1 MNKKFKSFVACIL
14 TIMTLCL
21 IMAPAVSAA
30 ETTYENDLPIVYV
43 KGAGREI
50 YTADG
55 KQIMPFVVEPEDQ
68 IMEESDRLLAAFAS
82 SMLSKNWDTFCD
94 ELVEVMSEVYKDAV
108 LDENGEASDG
118 SYIKPNARPKK
129 KTSNFYLSDYIFNY
143 DSRLDPW
150 EVAPELDAYIDKVL
164 KATGKS
170 KVQIVSRCL
179 GSNYAAA
186 YLTRYGAKKVETCV
200 FYVPSTKGTVVC
212 SESFS
217 GKFRFD
223 ADLINDYVNNYMGE
237 SDENMIGLIQSVVSV
252 THAMSILHSGT
263 DLVKSVY
270 DQISANVVPRLL
282 LASYATM
289 PAYWSMVDDDNF
301 EEAKRLIFG
310 ENTVKYE
317 GLISKID
324 NYHYNVMNNLDVTLR
339 NLKKQGMKVAVIAKY
354 NVALPPIFESSQK
367 QADGTIEL
375 YNLSFG
381 ATSADMGKTLSRS
394 YLEEVKLTGSSK
406 YVSPDLIVDASTC
419 LFPDNTWFVK
429 DSPHEDFATSINKII
444 YEVIKTKKQVTV
456 NTNEDYPQFLQYKAN
471 NTLTEVE
478 PSKANGNTGNEGGF
492 IETIM
497 GLFGKILAF
506 FKSLLGIF
514 AQ

>member
-21 IMAPAVSAA
+21 VMVPAVSAA

-55 KQIMPFVVEPEDQ
+55 KQIMPFVIEPEDL

-82 SMLSKNWDTFCD
+82 SMISKNWNTFCD

-150 EVAPELDAYIDKVL
+150 EVAVELDAYIDKVL

-200 FYVPSTKGTVVC
+200 FYVPSTKG
-212 SESFS
+212 
-217 GKFRFD
+217 R
-223 ADLINDYVNNYMGE
+223 L
-237 SDENMIGLIQSVVSV
+237 SVVSRSAV
-252 THAMSILHSGT
+252 NSDLMLIL
-263 DLVKSVY
+263 
-270 DQISANVVPRLL
+270 
-282 LASYATM
+282 
-289 PAYWSMVDDDNF
+289 SM
-301 EEAKRLIFG
+301 
-310 ENTVKYE
+310 
-317 GLISKID
+317 
-324 NYHYNVMNNLDVTLR
+324 
-339 NLKKQGMKVAVIAKY
+339 
-354 NVALPPIFESSQK
+354 
-367 QADGTIEL
+367 
-375 YNLSFG
+375 
-381 ATSADMGKTLSRS
+381 
-394 YLEEVKLTGSSK
+394 
-406 YVSPDLIVDASTC
+406 
-419 LFPDNTWFVK
+419 
-429 DSPHEDFATSINKII
+429 
-444 YEVIKTKKQVTV
+444 
-456 NTNEDYPQFLQYKAN
+456 
-471 NTLTEVE
+471 
-478 PSKANGNTGNEGGF
+478 
-492 IETIM
+492 IM
-497 GLFGKILAF
+497 
-506 FKSLLGIF
+506 
-514 AQ
+514 

>member
-1 MNKKFKSFVACIL
+1 M
-14 TIMTLCL
+14 
-21 IMAPAVSAA
+21 
-30 ETTYENDLPIVYV
+30 
-43 KGAGREI
+43 
-50 YTADG
+50 
-55 KQIMPFVVEPEDQ
+55 
-68 IMEESDRLLAAFAS
+68 
-82 SMLSKNWDTFCD
+82 
-94 ELVEVMSEVYKDAV
+94 
-108 LDENGEASDG
+108 
-118 SYIKPNARPKK
+118 
-129 KTSNFYLSDYIFNY
+129 
-143 DSRLDPW
+143 
-150 EVAPELDAYIDKVL
+150 
-164 KATGKS
+164 
-170 KVQIVSRCL
+170 
-179 GSNYAAA
+179 
-186 YLTRYGAKKVETCV
+186 
-200 FYVPSTKGTVVC
+200 
-212 SESFS
+212 
-217 GKFRFD
+217 
-223 ADLINDYVNNYMGE
+223 NNYMGE

-310 ENTVKYE
+310 ENTAKYE

-354 NVALPPIFESSQK
+354 NVALPPIFESSTK

-381 ATSADMGKTLSRS
+381 ATSADMGKTLTRD

-406 YVSPDLIVDASTC
+406 YISPDLIVDASTC

-456 NTNEDYPQFLQYKAN
+456 NTNEDYPQFLQYKSN
-471 NTLTEVE
+471 NTLKEVE

-492 IETIM
+492 LETIIGM
-497 GLFGKILAF
+497 FGKILAF
-506 FKSLLGIF
+506 IKSLFGIF
-514 AQ
+514 TQ